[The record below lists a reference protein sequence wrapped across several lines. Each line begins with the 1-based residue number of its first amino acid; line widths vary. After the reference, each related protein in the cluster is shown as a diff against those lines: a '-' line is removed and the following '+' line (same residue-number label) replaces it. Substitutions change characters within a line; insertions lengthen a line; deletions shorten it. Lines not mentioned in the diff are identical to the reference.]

1 MAKIMEYSIN
11 LNFINELILFFKIII
26 CFVNMETDPRLR
38 YMSPK
43 FCPCRSPTTKMVTNS
58 FGKRNC
64 MPPSG
69 KLCMHTLRCP
79 YSFPFGLGW
88 VHGRREIS
96 FHFFHSQCVL
106 IRFPMAFHHIPTI
119 CYRLII
125 YACYFVTIFV
135 DKKVKG

>member
-1 MAKIMEYSIN
+1 MVHVPKI
-11 LNFINELILFFKIII
+11 LPL
-26 CFVNMETDPRLR
+26 
-38 YMSPK
+38 
-43 FCPCRSPTTKMVTNS
+43 S
-58 FGKRNC
+58 FAHDKNGDKQFWEE
-64 MPPSG
+64 
-69 KLCMHTLRCP
+69 KLHATEWEALHAHSKVP
-79 YSFPFGLGW
+79 HSFPFGLGW
-88 VHGRREIS
+88 VHGMGEIS